1 MKLDFKG
8 FSKDQLVQFQD
19 SVQGPAR
26 FFKVQDG
33 TSKIRLFVSPK
44 ETSPAPFYPNYVHWY
59 TLQNGQK
66 TSMLCTQRTPGIE
79 QKPCPLCQLVADFYR
94 SDNAEVV
101 KIAKDTKPSLSFLQ
115 WGFVKGPKDQ
125 DWRPDPMIV
134 SIPRTIMTNITEVC
148 TMDDDFV
155 DLYGFDTGRFI
166 NVSRKKDA
174 GSNLRYIYTV
184 LPSSSV
190 MDISGDPYAVKIQDT
205 KSILEVIG
213 IPTEEDQQAA
223 AKEMLMYAEHMAGE
237 ASSMGAEEDSDED
250 DEYGSSV
257 RTEMKSFSDAL
268 NVD

>member
-19 SVQGPAR
+19 SIQGPAR

-59 TLQNGQK
+59 TTPNGQK
-66 TSMLCTQRTPGIE
+66 ASILCTQRTPGIE

-125 DWRPDPMIV
+125 DWRVEPTIV
-134 SIPRTIMTNITEVC
+134 AIPKTIMTQITEVC

-155 DLYGFDTGRFI
+155 DLYSFDSGHFMNI
-166 NVSRKKDA
+166 SRKKDA
-174 GSNLRYIYTV
+174 GSMFRYIYTV
-184 LPSSSV
+184 LPSSTEMNISV
-190 MDISGDPYAVKIQDT
+190 EPFAAKIQATD
-205 KSILEVIG
+205 KILEVIG
-213 IPTEEDQQAA
+213 VPTTEQQDKAA
-223 AKEMLMYAEHMAGE
+223 AELQAYAESCAG
-237 ASSMGAEEDSDED
+237 MIEDSNSEIV
-250 DEYGSSV
+250 EQEGFGASV
-257 RTEMKSFSDAL
+257 RADMKSFSDVL
-268 NVD
+268 NED